1 MRASKREEI
10 LDSIVALIEDRGV
23 TGITFDAVAER
34 SGVTRGGL
42 IYHFPSR
49 AALVQAIHQHMVQR
63 WEDDLGKALGKPEAE
78 AAAADREAAYIRV
91 SCKAATR
98 GELLMMLES
107 AGDDALGRLWADAVD
122 RWTPPVPALEDE
134 AGINRLI
141 ARLAADGLWIF
152 DVLSAHP
159 IPPELKRKLAQRL
172 EAMIGE
178 GEE

>member
-10 LDSIVALIEDRGV
+10 LDSIVGLIEDKGV

-49 AALVQAIHQHMVQR
+49 AALVQAIHEHMVRR
-63 WEDDLGKALGKPEAE
+63 WEDDLAAALGKP
-78 AAAADREAAYIRV
+78 AAQANAAQREAAYIRV
-91 SCKAATR
+91 SGKAATR

-107 AGDDALGRLWADAVD
+107 AGDAALVQLWADAVD
-122 RWTPPVPALEDE
+122 QWTPPVPAPDDE
-134 AGINRLI
+134 AGISRFI
-141 ARLAADGLWIF
+141 ARLAADGLWIS
-152 DVLSAHP
+152 DVLSFHP
-159 IPPELKRKLAQRL
+159 ISPELKRKIADRL

-178 GEE
+178 VE